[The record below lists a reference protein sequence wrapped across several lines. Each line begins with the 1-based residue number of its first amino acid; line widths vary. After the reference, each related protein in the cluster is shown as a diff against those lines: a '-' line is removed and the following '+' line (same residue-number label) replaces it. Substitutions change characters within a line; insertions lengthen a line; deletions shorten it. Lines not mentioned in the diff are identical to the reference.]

1 MVQPIQKIWNPN
13 TLQWE
18 QIVPTK
24 EEFDGLAGTGRTT
37 ETVKGNKDQIDV
49 LSQDLEDLEGEVNS
63 HLAET
68 ATDEDL
74 GHVKVDGE
82 TITASNGVISAQTQI
97 VDTVTNEKWV
107 WGMED
112 GVVYLEKVVI

>member
-1 MVQPIQKIWNPN
+1 MA
-13 TLQWE
+13 LGDY
-18 QIVPTK
+18 TK
-24 EEFDGLAGTGRTT
+24 VTYINGQAPGISANNLNNNENKTEELDNALAA
-37 ETVKGNKDQIDV
+37 
-49 LSQDLEDLEGEVNS
+49 
-63 HLAET
+63 HLAEK

-97 VDTVTNEKWV
+97 VDTVTTDKWE

-112 GVVYLEKVVI
+112 GVVFLEKVVS

>member
-1 MVQPIQKIWNPN
+1 MVQPIQKTWNPN

-49 LSQDLEDLEGEVNS
+49 LSQNVNS
-63 HLAET
+63 HLS
-68 ATDEDL
+68 DEMPHIYKDGTKTYRCGL
-74 GHVKVDGE
+74 KVV
-82 TITASNGVISAQTQI
+82 NGV
-97 VDTVTNEKWV
+97 VT
-107 WGMED
+107 M
-112 GVVYLEKVVI
+112 VYEEVI

>member
-1 MVQPIQKIWNPN
+1 MALGDYEKTIYVNGQAPGISAQNLNRNENKTEELDT
-13 TLQWE
+13 TL
-18 QIVPTK
+18 
-24 EEFDGLAGTGRTT
+24 AA
-37 ETVKGNKDQIDV
+37 
-49 LSQDLEDLEGEVNS
+49 
-63 HLAET
+63 HLAEK

-97 VDTVTNEKWV
+97 VDTVTTDKWK

-112 GVVYLEKVVI
+112 GVVFLEKVVI

>member
-1 MVQPIQKIWNPN
+1 MTTFNTVIKKRNSTNDGWDSILPITTAENVLIN
-13 TLQWE
+13 
-18 QIVPTK
+18 
-24 EEFDGLAGTGRTT
+24 EEGDSVAT
-37 ETVKGNKDQIDV
+37 
-49 LSQDLEDLEGEVNS
+49 
-63 HLAET
+63 HLAEK

-97 VDTVTNEKWV
+97 VDTVTTDKWE

-112 GVVYLEKVVI
+112 GVVFLEKVVS